1 MFNKENIHQQVII
14 EVENRIKNLKLILNE
29 MFEAAAGNDVKSSAG
44 DKHETGVAM
53 AQLEQEKLTKQ
64 INELLKL
71 QENLQKINP
80 TIVQS
85 KIGLGSL
92 VETNNGIYYFSVG
105 IGPVTIDNQL
115 IFALNPKAPIGEL
128 LTGKTKGDKIQFN
141 GKITEILSV
150 Q

>member
-1 MFNKENIHQQVII
+1 MPNKEIIHSQILI
-14 EVENRIKNLKLILNE
+14 EVKNRINNLKLILGE
-29 MFEAAAGNDVKSSAG
+29 MFDAASGNDAKSSAG
-44 DKHETGVAM
+44 DKHETGIAM
-53 AQLEQEKLTKQ
+53 AQLEQEKLTNQ

-92 VETNNGIYYFSVG
+92 VETNNGWYYFSVG
-105 IGPVTIDNQL
+105 IGSITIEKEV
-115 IFALNPKAPIGEL
+115 IFAINPKAPIGEL
-128 LTGKTKGDKIQFN
+128 LIGKTKGDKVQFK
-141 GKITEILSV
+141 GKTTEILSV

>member
-1 MFNKENIHQQVII
+1 MNKISVHLALSLYLQE
-14 EVENRIKNLKLILNE
+14 RIDGLTAILKE
-29 MFEAAAGNDVKSSAG
+29 TYESTAEDSKSSAG
-44 DKHETGVAM
+44 DKHETAVSM

-92 VETNNGIYYFSVG
+92 VETNNGWYYFSVG
-105 IGPVTIDNQL
+105 IGTVTVENDV
-115 IFALNPKAPIGEL
+115 IFAINPKAPIGEL
-128 LTGKTKGDKIQFN
+128 LIGKTKGDKVQFN
-141 GKITEILSV
+141 GKTTEILNV